1 MSTKENQNLEWKETW
16 RDEYIKWICGFANAQ
31 GGTLFI
37 GKNDKGMVIGV
48 PMASK
53 LMDVIPNKV
62 RDILGI
68 IIDVNL
74 IKKNDKEFLEI
85 VVEPY
90 PYPVSYKGQYH
101 YRSGSTKQILKGP
114 ALDKFLLKKQGKRW
128 DGVPVP
134 NVTVKDL
141 GIDAFK
147 LFRSKTAKSGRL
159 SKEVL
164 NESNEMLVENLRLK
178 DGNYLKR
185 AAVLLFHP
193 DPEAFFTGAY
203 IKIGF
208 FQTEADLIYQD
219 EIHGNLFEQSEKAMD
234 ILLTKYLKA
243 YISYEGITRV
253 ERFLFPRE
261 ALREALLNAIVHKD
275 YGSGVPIQIKVFE
288 NKIIFWNEGEL
299 PENWTIERLK
309 QKHPSSPY
317 NPDIA
322 NAFFR
327 AGLIE
332 SWGRGIE
339 KIELECRNHGIPI
352 PEYKY
357 LPSNFM
363 LEIDAT
369 EMLNKIRKR
378 NLLDSKGKESGK
390 KRGQKRWSEKV
401 VRKGGQKLTD
411 KQQELLDILIQT
423 PSISRKKLSNLL
435 KINESAVQKR
445 LETLK
450 DKGILKRKGAAKG
463 GYWKI
468 IVK

>member
-1 MSTKENQNLEWKETW
+1 MSIKENQNLEWKETW

-31 GGTLFI
+31 GGILFI
-37 GKNDKGMVIGV
+37 GKNDKGIVTGV
-48 PMASK
+48 PAAFK
-53 LMDVIPNKV
+53 LMEAIPNKV

-74 IKKNDKEFLEI
+74 MKENDKEFLEI

-101 YRSGSTKQILKGP
+101 YRSGSTKQVLKGP

-141 GIDAFK
+141 GIDAFE
-147 LFRSKTAKSGRL
+147 LFRAKATKSGRL

-164 NESNEMLVENLRLK
+164 SESNEMLVENLRLK

-193 DPEAFFTGAY
+193 DPEVFFTGAY

-208 FQTEADLIYQD
+208 FQTEVDLIYQD

-234 ILLTKYLKA
+234 LLLTKYFKA

-261 ALREALLNAIVHKD
+261 ALREVLLNAIVHKD
-275 YGSGVPIQIKVFE
+275 YGRGAPIQIKVSE

-357 LPSNFM
+357 VPSNFM

-369 EMLNKIRKR
+369 EMLNKIRMQ
-378 NLLDSKGKESGK
+378 NLLDSKGKELGK
-390 KRGQKRWSEKV
+390 K
-401 VRKGGQKLTD
+401 
-411 KQQELLDILIQT
+411 
-423 PSISRKKLSNLL
+423 SN
-435 KINESAVQKR
+435 QKR
-445 LETLK
+445 LGEGLGERLGENRMNILQIMKDNPKVSIHKLSKLIGISTTAIENNITYLK
-450 DKGILKRKGAAKG
+450 EKNFVKRIGAAKG
-463 GYWKI
+463 GFWKI
-468 IVK
+468 IEK

>member
-1 MSTKENQNLEWKETW
+1 MKENQNLEWKESW
-16 RDEYIKWICGFANAQ
+16 KDEYIKWICGFANAQ

-37 GKNDKGMVIGV
+37 GKDDKGTVTGV
-48 PMASK
+48 PGASK
-53 LMDVIPNKV
+53 LMEDIPNKV

-74 IKKNDKEFLEI
+74 VKENDKEFLEI

-101 YRSGSTKQILKGP
+101 YRSGSTKQVLKGP

-141 GIDAFK
+141 KKDAFE
-147 LFRSKTAKSGRL
+147 LFRVKAAKSGRL
-159 SKEVL
+159 SKEIL
-164 NESNEMLVENLRLK
+164 SENSQLLVENLRLK

-193 DPEAFFTGAY
+193 DPEAFFPGAY

-208 FQTEADLIYQD
+208 FQSEADLIYQD

-234 ILLTKYLKA
+234 LLLTKYLKA

-275 YGSGVPIQIKVFE
+275 YGSGIPIQIKVHE
-288 NKIIFWNEGEL
+288 NKIILWNQGEL

-309 QKHPSSPY
+309 QKHPSNPY

-339 KIELECRNHGIPI
+339 KIDTECRKHGIPA
-352 PEYKY
+352 PEYNY
-357 LPSNFM
+357 WPSSFM
-363 LEIDAT
+363 LEMDAT
-369 EMLNKIRKR
+369 EMLNSVYKQSLPGNR
-378 NLLDSKGKESGK
+378 GKESGK
-390 KRGQKRWSEKV
+390 KGGQQRWSVKV
-401 VRKGGQKLTD
+401 VSKGGQKLTN
-411 KQQELLDILIQT
+411 KQQELFDILIRT
-423 PSISRKKLSNLL
+423 PSISRKELSRLL
-435 KINESAVQKR
+435 EINESAVQKR

-450 DKGILKRKGAAKG
+450 KKGILEREGAAKNG
-463 GYWKI
+463 SWKI
-468 IVK
+468 IGE

>member
-1 MSTKENQNLEWKETW
+1 MTKENQNLEWKESW

-37 GKNDKGMVIGV
+37 GKNDRGIVTGVSTASMLMVE
-48 PMASK
+48 
-53 LMDVIPNKV
+53 IPNKV

-74 IKKNDKEFLEI
+74 INENDKEFLEI

-101 YRSGSTKQILKGP
+101 YRSGSTKQVLKGH

-141 GIDAFK
+141 ENNAFN
-147 LFRSKTAKSGRL
+147 LFRSKASKSGRL
-159 SKEVL
+159 SENIL
-164 NESNEMLVENLRLK
+164 GENNEILIENLRLK
-178 DGNYLKR
+178 EGSYLKR
-185 AAVLLFHP
+185 AAILLFHP
-193 DPEAFFTGAY
+193 DPETFITGAY

-208 FQTEADLIYQD
+208 FQSTAELIYQD
-219 EIHGNLFEQSEKAMD
+219 EIHGNLFVQSEKAMD
-234 ILLTKYLKA
+234 LLLTKYLKA
-243 YISYEGITRV
+243 YISYERITRI
-253 ERFLFPRE
+253 ERFLFPHE
-261 ALREALLNAIVHKD
+261 ALREALLNAIIHKD
-275 YGSGVPIQIKVFE
+275 YGSGVPIQIKVYE
-288 NKIIFWNEGEL
+288 DKIIFWNEGEL

-309 QKHPSSPY
+309 QQHPSNPY

-339 KIELECRNHGIPI
+339 KIEVECRNHGIPI

-357 LPSNFM
+357 LPSSFM
-363 LEIDAT
+363 LEIEAKEALKNILKSDLSDSAGRDSRT
-369 EMLNKIRKR
+369 KSDQKKLDERLGERLGEKRMKILQIMNDRP
-378 NLLDSKGKESGK
+378 N
-390 KRGQKRWSEKV
+390 V
-401 VRKGGQKLTD
+401 
-411 KQQELLDILIQT
+411 
-423 PSISRKKLSNLL
+423 SISELSKLLGISTTAIEKNI
-435 KINESAVQKR
+435 KY
-445 LETLK
+445 LK
-450 DKGILKRKGAAKG
+450 DNRYVKRKGPAKG
-463 GYWKI
+463 GSWQI
-468 IVK
+468 IEE